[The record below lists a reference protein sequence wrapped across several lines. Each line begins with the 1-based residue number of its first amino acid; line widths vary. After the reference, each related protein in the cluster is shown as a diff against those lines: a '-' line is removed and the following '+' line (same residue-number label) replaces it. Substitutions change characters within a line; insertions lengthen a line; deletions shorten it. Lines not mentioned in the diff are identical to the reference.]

1 MHKATTAQEGQRLQS
16 QRMASLEISVLEDI
30 SALKAQ
36 QHLLPAPVVN
46 TAMQQVKISVF
57 HVLLGSTVL
66 KDCDAAALL
75 ASIALREQESVLIL
89 VPLGLSTPLMD
100 SARLRGAR
108 SALQE
113 CSVETGD
120 SPLQVVPAGQ
130 GSSAQQEQVSQTL
143 TEPQTPA
150 LVAHA
155 HQDTSAQLAQVSH
168 SSALWALTQTGCTC
182 GRNPAAWHAHLAITA
197 ALLPSQ
203 HPQGAAQLGTTAS
216 LEHPPHHHLVCG
228 RQEAPVL

>member
-1 MHKATTAQEGQRLQS
+1 MVS
-16 QRMASLEISVLEDI
+16 QEISVLEDI
-30 SALKAQ
+30 SALQVQ
-36 QHLLPAPVVN
+36 QLLLPAPVVN
-46 TAMQQVKISVF
+46 TAMQQVKTNVF

-75 ASIALREQESVLIL
+75 ASIALREQELVFIL

-120 SPLQVVPAGQ
+120 SPLQVDPAGQ

-143 TEPQTPA
+143 MEPRTPA

-155 HQDTSAQLAQVSH
+155 HLDTSAQLAQVSH
-168 SSALWALTQTGCTC
+168 SSALWALTQTGHTC

-203 HPQGAAQLGTTAS
+203 HPQGTAQLGSTAW
-216 LEHPPHHHLVCG
+216 LELPLHHHLVCG